1 MSDQPG
7 VMGPASFPIR
17 DPRDKSM
24 SQGRILN
31 PPRYMERGGMT
42 GPGKW
47 FGNKAEGSQASDQ
60 NVIKLESGGP
70 TGVKAANRTSEKQM
84 GV

>member
-1 MSDQPG
+1 MADQPG

-24 SQGRILN
+24 SVGRILN
-31 PPRYMERGGMT
+31 PPRFMERGGLD

-47 FGNKAEGSQASDQ
+47 FGNSGEHAQTGDR

>member
-1 MSDQPG
+1 MADQPG

-24 SQGRILN
+24 SQGRTLN
-31 PPRYMERGGMT
+31 PPRYMGRGGLS

-47 FGNKAEGSQASDQ
+47 FGNEGIGEQSGSQ
-60 NVIKLESGGP
+60 NVIKLEGGGP
-70 TGVKAANRTSEKQM
+70 TGVKGGERTYQKQM